1 MSEQFTFDIDP
12 TQPPA
17 QAPTAAVPPQR
28 RRRRRADAMEA
39 PPLQLTVPKRC
50 ARRRPLA
57 ESRREDED
65 LYAAI
70 DALRRAGVRVYRSG
84 TNHKVDGRL
93 LTTAQ
98 LLRTHKAILRQAR
111 AQRGGEPTP

>member
-1 MSEQFTFDIDP
+1 MSQQFTFDLDP

-17 QAPTAAVPPQR
+17 HAPAVAVPPTR
-28 RRRRRADAMEA
+28 RRRRPADEPEA

-70 DALRRAGVRVYRSG
+70 EALRRAGVPVYRSG

-98 LLRTHKAILRQAR
+98 LLRTHKAILRHAR
-111 AQRGGEPTP
+111 AQRAGEPTP